1 MRAVKMA
8 KDTDDINLVDIDQ
21 PAIQADQILVEVQA
35 CGVNRL
41 DLIHRKS
48 KADQVLGVEV
58 AGRAVEVGD
67 QAQTKVGSRVMGLGQ
82 TGGYA
87 DYAVLDDQLAMPVPE
102 HLSFVQAAAI
112 PEVFLTAYQ
121 CLFTIGQL
129 KADQKVLIHAGAS
142 GVGTAA
148 IQLARQVSPSR
159 IYATAGSS
167 NKIQFCQDL
176 GADLAINY
184 KEEDFAKLV
193 SADSQDQGV
202 DLILDFVGA
211 NYWHQNIATLATDGK
226 LVLIGLLSGSQVKDL
241 DLAEIQSKRLQI
253 EGTLLSSR
261 SLAYKRDLVASFT
274 SHALDRF
281 QSGRLE
287 PIIDQVFPFENVEV
301 AHQYM
306 TDNKNIGK
314 IILDLSQ

>member
-1 MRAVKMA
+1 M
-8 KDTDDINLVDIDQ
+8 
-21 PAIQADQILVEVQA
+21 
-35 CGVNRL
+35 
-41 DLIHRKS
+41 
-48 KADQVLGVEV
+48 
-58 AGRAVEVGD
+58 
-67 QAQTKVGSRVMGLGQ
+67 
-82 TGGYA
+82 
-87 DYAVLDDQLAMPVPE
+87 
-102 HLSFVQAAAI
+102 
-112 PEVFLTAYQ
+112 
-121 CLFTIGQL
+121 
-129 KADQKVLIHAGAS
+129 
-142 GVGTAA
+142 
-148 IQLARQVSPSR
+148 
-159 IYATAGSS
+159 
-167 NKIQFCQDL
+167 
-176 GADLAINY
+176 
-184 KEEDFAKLV
+184 
-193 SADSQDQGV
+193 